1 MVLVPLTIFMISIN
15 FPMQHYYFGI
25 DFILAGFTF
34 WRLLITRKQF
44 VFPSSTLGRPEIIV
58 AFLTIIFTLSYGV
71 GGSLLL
77 GNQFSPAIKSV
88 GVALY
93 YTGETVTTLGFGD
106 ILPITLTSRMF
117 TISLSALGIAIF
129 FGSMAILITPI
140 IERRIGG
147 VATRMEKRQ
156 MMSLD
161 SYILVLGYSDLIINF
176 LTSKRNDGKVIVVLD
191 NRITDD
197 SYLNDTGFIV
207 LRQNADDETTISSFN
222 LLKASLIIIGS
233 PDDGYNLLIAAAL
246 GQQKN
251 QDSFRDNVIILV
263 NKGKNM
269 KKFTIFGYRTIDIPN
284 TIVEYLDSHFKV

>member
-1 MVLVPLTIFMISIN
+1 
-15 FPMQHYYFGI
+15 
-25 DFILAGFTF
+25 
-34 WRLLITRKQF
+34 
-44 VFPSSTLGRPEIIV
+44 
-58 AFLTIIFTLSYGV
+58 
-71 GGSLLL
+71 
-77 GNQFSPAIKSV
+77 
-88 GVALY
+88 
-93 YTGETVTTLGFGD
+93 
-106 ILPITLTSRMF
+106 
-117 TISLSALGIAIF
+117 
-129 FGSMAILITPI
+129 
-140 IERRIGG
+140 
-147 VATRMEKRQ
+147 MEKRQ